1 MSLQIRYFLMS
12 HLRKYKQLTINLQNQ
27 KCRVR
32 NTTNLKRSIGTRA
45 FIKPRNI
52 LIATVSTTVVIGT
65 AASIGLAGLALS
77 GAHNAVYSNHEN
89 ILDSREEL
97 NNKEVNTLPTEYDI
111 PAIQKYWQKRPA
123 EVVLRMTEVVFAFSP
138 YIFKLFIWEY
148 MIRRKIRKHEGLQHK
163 YAVKLREI
171 LTALGPCFIKF
182 GQALSIRPD
191 ILPSMFLLELQKLC
205 DAVPS
210 FPTHDAIRVIEDE
223 LGVGSAKAI
232 FEDLDNETVPIAAA
246 SLGQVYRLR
255 LRNDLNSCHNA
266 QNRIN
271 KRDCWVAVKV
281 QRPDMIR
288 SILKDLFIMR
298 ILAGVT
304 EKIITTLTNQR
315 PSNVAILDTFAS
327 ASLEEINYMKEAANQ
342 ERFRTDLVPRLK
354 GQIYIPQVYHEFT
367 TRKVIVSEWV
377 EGNKLASSSPDV
389 IERLTKVGLECF
401 LNQLLVTGHFHA
413 DPHPGNL
420 LVTEDGKLALID
432 FGLCAHVP
440 MPDTKTLTLAIV
452 HLMQKDINGLIL
464 DAINLGFL
472 PKDIDVDRIEAD
484 VQKLFDESEV
494 VEEIMKISTPFSTK
508 QFSSIVS
515 RRKKFWAVSKDLN
528 KIFFTYPF
536 LVPDYFALM
545 SRAMIVLEG
554 IAVTG
559 NPEFDIFSASYPY
572 AMKIALKTFGVSD
585 LSEIAKEIMNGNSRT
600 SK

>member
-1 MSLQIRYFLMS
+1 
-12 HLRKYKQLTINLQNQ
+12 
-27 KCRVR
+27 
-32 NTTNLKRSIGTRA
+32 
-45 FIKPRNI
+45 
-52 LIATVSTTVVIGT
+52 
-65 AASIGLAGLALS
+65 
-77 GAHNAVYSNHEN
+77 
-89 ILDSREEL
+89 
-97 NNKEVNTLPTEYDI
+97 
-111 PAIQKYWQKRPA
+111 
-123 EVVLRMTEVVFAFSP
+123 
-138 YIFKLFIWEY
+138 
-148 MIRRKIRKHEGLQHK
+148 
-163 YAVKLREI
+163 
-171 LTALGPCFIKF
+171 
-182 GQALSIRPD
+182 
-191 ILPSMFLLELQKLC
+191 
-205 DAVPS
+205 
-210 FPTHDAIRVIEDE
+210 
-223 LGVGSAKAI
+223 
-232 FEDLDNETVPIAAA
+232 
-246 SLGQVYRLR
+246 
-255 LRNDLNSCHNA
+255 
-266 QNRIN
+266 
-271 KRDCWVAVKV
+271 
-281 QRPDMIR
+281 
-288 SILKDLFIMR
+288 MR

-377 EGNKLASSSPDV
+377 DGNKLASSSPDV

-528 KIFFTYPF
+528 KIFFNYPF

>member
-1 MSLQIRYFLMS
+1 MS
-12 HLRKYKQLTINLQNQ
+12 HLGKYKQLTKNVQNQ
-27 KCRVR
+27 KCRIR
-32 NTTNLKRSIGTRA
+32 NTTNPKRYVGTRA

-65 AASIGLAGLALS
+65 AASVGLAGLALT
-77 GAHNAVYSNHEN
+77 GAHNAVYSNQDD
-89 ILDSREEL
+89 ILDSRDEL
-97 NNKEVNTLPTEYDI
+97 NSKEVNSLPTEYDI
-111 PAIQKYWQKRPA
+111 PAIQRYWQKRPA
-123 EVVLRMTEVVFAFSP
+123 EVVLRMTEVVLAFSP

-171 LTALGPCFIKF
+171 LTSLGPCFIKF

-210 FPTHDAIRVIEDE
+210 FPTHDAIRVIEEE
-223 LGVGSAKAI
+223 LGIESAKAI

-255 LRNDLNSCHNA
+255 LRKDFNYPNA
-266 QNRIN
+266 QNGRN
-271 KRDCWVAVKV
+271 KRKCLVAVKV

-354 GQIYIPQVYHEFT
+354 GQIYIPEVYHEFT

-484 VQKLFDESEV
+484 VQKLFDESEA

-508 QFSSIVS
+508 KFSSIVS

-528 KIFFTYPF
+528 SIFFNYPF

-545 SRAMIVLEG
+545 TRAMIVLEG

-559 NPEFDIFSASYPY
+559 NPEFDIFSESYPY
-572 AMKIALKTFGVSD
+572 AFRIALKVFGVRD
-585 LSEIAKEIMNGNSRT
+585 LSEIVKSMAT
-600 SK
+600 A